1 MKINSKLLTLSV
13 TASAEIFNKSDCK
26 NAGLC
31 PRNYDPVCG
40 NDGKTYRWS
49 FQKYYQ
55 VFALTKIMQLMLYI
69 WPI

>member
-13 TASAEIFNKSDCK
+13 TASAEIFNKSDCE

-40 NDGKTYRWS
+40 NDGKTYRWDFNS
-49 FQKYYQ
+49 RGPFVRLKDIYRIL
-55 VFALTKIMQLMLYI
+55 F
-69 WPI
+69 